1 MISGNLNSLG
11 GEKLSVIHEEG
22 RESLPEVPEEQNDST
37 NALALEEKPFK
48 NLPVKAKSGTKRPV
62 GFSPQKHNN
71 LAKNNGPITS
81 TVRCKLNSIL
91 CSNYHKLFIYVSLSK
106 I

>member
-22 RESLPEVPEEQNDST
+22 RESFPDVPEKQNDET
-37 NALALEEKPFK
+37 NIVALEEKRFK
-48 NLPVKAKSGTKRPV
+48 TLPVKAKSGSKRAV
-62 GFSPQKHNN
+62 GFSPQKHNG
-71 LAKNNGPITS
+71 LAKNNGSVTS

-91 CSNYHKLFIYVSLSK
+91 CLLQ
-106 I
+106 